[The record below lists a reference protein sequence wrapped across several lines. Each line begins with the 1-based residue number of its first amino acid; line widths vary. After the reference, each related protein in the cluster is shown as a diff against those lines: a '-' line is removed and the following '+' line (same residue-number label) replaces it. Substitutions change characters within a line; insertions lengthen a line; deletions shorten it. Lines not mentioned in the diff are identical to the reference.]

1 MWAGSS
7 RLCSH
12 YTAWQ
17 LLRLA
22 PIQKPYQIGLMF
34 TQNSDSSLLAEVS
47 HDEAKMRERRE
58 TLSFLSLL
66 PRRERPLLAGNS
78 DSGVVS
84 ETPERSYQVS
94 WAHARFPETN
104 AFKYFSH
111 QKRIA
116 INTYH
121 PWRDEEMRDSDDSL
135 GFQDLSLLWR
145 NGTCAVSYGSIIS
158 GDCTL

>member
-1 MWAGSS
+1 MFAVFMWAGLS

-12 YTAWQ
+12 YNALQ

-34 TQNSDSSLLAEVS
+34 TQNSDS
-47 HDEAKMRERRE
+47 
-58 TLSFLSLL
+58 
-66 PRRERPLLAGNS
+66 
-78 DSGVVS
+78 GVVS
-84 ETPERSYQVS
+84 ETPERSHRVS
-94 WAHARFPETN
+94 RAYARFPETN

-121 PWRDEEMRDSDDSL
+121 PWRDEEMRDSEDSL
-135 GFQDLSLLWR
+135 AFQDLSLLWR
-145 NGTCAVSYGSIIS
+145 NGTCAVLYGSIIS
-158 GDCTL
+158 RDRTLYSSLLRLLKENTTEQMTSRKTV